1 MLTLIPW
8 WHPSLHPPIS
18 VLPAEECSD
27 LKGMF
32 SLRIISVFW
41 RLCCLFTCLCSEH
54 DKRAAWRRKTT
65 NSSPCC
71 LNFSPQLFKFK
82 FLFTR
87 TNSFSLCPILFVLK
101 KIHSSIICSQVSD
114 HACVSV
120 RLCVCGFFCFLW
132 PLSFFFFVLV
142 IHWKVLMYVWYKL
155 CPWKCKYGKS
165 S

>member
-101 KIHSSIICSQVSD
+101 KNTFQYYLQPSEWSRMCFSQTVCLWFLLFLMAVKLFFFLFLSSI
-114 HACVSV
+114 
-120 RLCVCGFFCFLW
+120 
-132 PLSFFFFVLV
+132 
-142 IHWKVLMYVWYKL
+142 
-155 CPWKCKYGKS
+155 GKS
-165 S
+165 